1 MISRLKS
8 RRVGPIGLDI
18 GSHCV
23 KLIQFNGERNRV
35 VDAVRWDLPAAEGAP
50 PEQRWRQIAG
60 AVRQA
65 REGRSFR
72 GREAAIAIGAPEL
85 FVQNVR
91 VAKSPPGEMEKV
103 VRNEAVSRLP
113 FSLDD
118 AEFRF
123 VEAADVRQGEATKR
137 EVILLACQRTALVEA
152 LGAAEEAGLRV
163 AAVDVEP
170 IALVRCYGQ
179 QFRRDEEVHQRAMY
193 VQLGAASSVV
203 VIAKGTDVLFIKYI
217 DVGGRHFDDA
227 VAHHLDMSLAE
238 AALLRRHNGDRR
250 AEQQDP
256 EIARTVAEA
265 TRPAIERLASELAL
279 CVRYHSVTFRG
290 QPLARIVI
298 SGGEATQPIVDQLS
312 ARIDPKC
319 ELGDPLRNYEIA
331 VQTGRKG
338 QWDVATGLAL
348 RMIEES

>member
-1 MISRLKS
+1 MIGRLKA
-8 RRVGPIGLDI
+8 RRAGPIGLDI
-18 GSHCV
+18 GTHCV

-35 VDAVRWDLPAAEGAP
+35 IDAVRWDLPGGNGASSDD
-50 PEQRWRQIAG
+50 RWRQIA
-60 AVRQA
+60 AVVRRA

-72 GREAAIAIGAPEL
+72 GREAAIAIGAPDL

-91 VAKSPPGEMEKV
+91 VAKSPPGEMDKV
-103 VRNEAVSRLP
+103 VRHEAASRIP
-113 FSLDD
+113 FALDD

-123 VEAADVRQGEATKR
+123 IEAADVRQGEATKR
-137 EVILLACQRTALVEA
+137 EVILLACQREALEKA

-163 AAVDVEP
+163 GAVDVEP
-170 IALVRCYGQ
+170 LALVRCYGR
-179 QFRRDEEVHQRAMY
+179 QFRRDEDQQQRALY
-193 VQLGAASSVV
+193 VQLGAAASVV

-217 DVGGRHFDDA
+217 DVGGRHFDEA
-227 VAHHLDMSLAE
+227 VARHLDMSLTE
-238 AALLRRHNGDRR
+238 GALLRRHNGDRR
-250 AEQQDP
+250 TDQQDP

-265 TRPAIERLASELAL
+265 TRPAVERLAGELAL

-290 QPLARIVI
+290 QPLAHIVI
-298 SGGEATQPIVDQLS
+298 SGGEATQTIVDQIS
-312 ARIDPKC
+312 ARLDTTC

-348 RMIEES
+348 RTIEEC